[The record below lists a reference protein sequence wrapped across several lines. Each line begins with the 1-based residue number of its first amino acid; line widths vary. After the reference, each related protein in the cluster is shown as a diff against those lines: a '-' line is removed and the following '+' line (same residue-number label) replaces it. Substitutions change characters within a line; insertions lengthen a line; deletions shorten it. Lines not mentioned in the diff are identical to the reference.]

1 MGDSS
6 LLRPDDV
13 VAFID
18 AAEQDVAEVNRPNPI
33 VDFLEAHGMLLQGVG
48 EKEQPLLQANGARV
62 GDTLDEKVAG
72 VFDRRQRARVGPRG
86 GVVQRGRRP
95 IAQGLV
101 GPFIIVETAEG
112 IEGALL
118 GGQARLRRPTRL
130 PLERLVH
137 ALVGAVLLR
146 VGGQNPLVLDAE
158 SQPPDVQLR
167 EAVNA
172 GGGEGHAVIGA
183 NRAGQAILAK
193 ESIEDGAYA
202 PSSGGEPAVAR
213 QEIAGV
219 LVGDRQRVAVD
230 RVPRAKWPLKS
241 AVQRSLGW
249 WSGPGRPRDVAT
261 AADGDVS

>member
-95 IAQGLV
+95 IA
-101 GPFIIVETAEG
+101 
-112 IEGALL
+112 
-118 GGQARLRRPTRL
+118 QARLRRPTRL